1 MVDKELLKILVCP
14 QSRQP
19 LSQASREILSQI
31 NSAVL
36 AGTLT
41 NKKGVAVI
49 EPLLEGL
56 VTQDGSVVYPV
67 LEDIPVMLIDESI
80 SLGDLP

>member
-14 QSRQP
+14 QSHQP
-19 LSQASREILSQI
+19 LSQASSEILSQI

>member
-14 QSRQP
+14 QSHQP

-41 NKKGVAVI
+41 NKKGVAVN

>member
-41 NKKGVAVI
+41 NKKGVAVN